1 MPLNPCK
8 IIRLLII
15 AWVIAMI
22 IKTEIAD
29 LTTATGV
36 MRTYIHR
43 PAHNNS
49 VPAILFYSEI
59 FQQTGPIERAAKF
72 MAGQGYAVL
81 VPEVFHELNPI
92 GTVLGY
98 DDAGRDKGNADK
110 SAKDVQG
117 YDTDNRAMIEFISK
131 QAWYD
136 GNLGAMGFCIGGH
149 LAFRAALQP
158 EVKSTACFYATDLH
172 TNVIPNKPNQHS
184 MERLKEIKGELM
196 MIWGKQDPHIPTS
209 GRTLVYHKL
218 IEAELNFTWHEFNGQ
233 HAFMRD
239 EGERYDPQLAMMGYQ
254 LALQMFGRTLK

>member
-1 MPLNPCK
+1 
-8 IIRLLII
+8 
-15 AWVIAMI
+15 MI

-29 LTTATGV
+29 LSTPTGI

-43 PAHNNS
+43 PAHNNK

-59 FQQTGPIERAAKF
+59 FQQTGPIERAARF

-117 YDTDNRAMIEFISK
+117 YDTDNRAMIEFLNK
-131 QAWYD
+131 QDWYN

-158 EVKSTACFYATDLH
+158 EVKATACFYATDLH
-172 TNVIPNKPNQHS
+172 TNVIPNKTNQHS

-196 MIWGKQDPHIPTS
+196 MIWGKQDPHIPTA

-218 IEAELNFTWHEFNGQ
+218 LEAELNFTWHEFNGQ

-239 EGERYDPQLAMMGYQ
+239 EGDRYDAQLAMMGYQ
-254 LALQMFGRTLK
+254 LSLQMFGRTL

>member
-1 MPLNPCK
+1 
-8 IIRLLII
+8 
-15 AWVIAMI
+15 MI

-29 LTTATGV
+29 LTTSTGV

-43 PAHNNS
+43 PAHNNP

-59 FQQTGPIERAAKF
+59 FQQTGPIERAARF

-117 YDTDNRAMIEFISK
+117 YDTDNRAMIEFLGK

-254 LALQMFGRTLK
+254 LALQMFGRTL

>member
-43 PAHNNS
+43 PAHNNP

-81 VPEVFHELNPI
+81 VPEVFHELKSYRHSPWAM
-92 GTVLGY
+92 TMQ
-98 DDAGRDKGNADK
+98 GRDKGNADK
-110 SAKDVQG
+110 AAKDVQG
-117 YDTDNRAMIEFISK
+117 YDTDNRAMIELS
-131 QAWYD
+131 
-136 GNLGAMGFCIGGH
+136 
-149 LAFRAALQP
+149 
-158 EVKSTACFYATDLH
+158 
-172 TNVIPNKPNQHS
+172 
-184 MERLKEIKGELM
+184 
-196 MIWGKQDPHIPTS
+196 
-209 GRTLVYHKL
+209 
-218 IEAELNFTWHEFNGQ
+218 
-233 HAFMRD
+233 
-239 EGERYDPQLAMMGYQ
+239 
-254 LALQMFGRTLK
+254 